1 MTKSERQLR
10 RWGFAAALLETLL
23 SIKLLTYQIW
33 FVYSYFVL
41 KAPIGFFAMEEILFN
56 RLPFALAAGIVVS
69 VLILV
74 LVELVFP
81 HLATGAVIGLAA
93 KSHLKQEV
101 KGGLVLAL
109 YNFFPIV
116 VIHELFV
123 LSGISTVITIA
134 SLLLRYSPAGGTNI
148 FFLSVLLFLFL
159 FSVGFKF
166 LASFSEEAVV
176 IHKHGPFVAIGK
188 SFKLIVSHLGQ
199 VVFLIILLF
208 VIMLRVL
215 INLVMLLVIPGIV
228 IGIVMLLAQFLPA
241 LVSYFVGAAVGLVL
255 TGVTSYF
262 FAYITVF
269 RQTVWTITYMELSAQ
284 RDLDIIDA

>member
-10 RWGFAAALLETLL
+10 RWGFASALLETLL
-23 SIKLLTYQIW
+23 SIKLLTYQLW
-33 FVYSYFVL
+33 FAYSYFVL
-41 KAPIGFFAMEEILFN
+41 KAPVGFFVVEETLFKH
-56 RLPFALAAGIVVS
+56 LPFGIATGIVIA

-74 LVELVFP
+74 AIELVFP

-93 KSHLKQEV
+93 KSHMKQEV

-123 LSGISTVITIA
+123 LSGISTVITIS
-134 SLLLRYSPAGGTNI
+134 SLILRYSPAGGINM
-148 FFLSVLLFLFL
+148 FFLGVLVFLFI
-159 FSVGFKF
+159 FSICFKF
-166 LASFSEEAVV
+166 LASFSEECVV
-176 IHKHGPFVAIGK
+176 IHKQGPFAAIGR

-199 VVFLIILLF
+199 VVFLIILLL

-228 IGIVMLLAQFLPA
+228 IGIAMILAQFLPA
-241 LVSYFVGAAVGLVL
+241 LVSYTVGALIGLLL

-269 RQTVWTITYMELSAQ
+269 RQTVWTITYIELSAQ